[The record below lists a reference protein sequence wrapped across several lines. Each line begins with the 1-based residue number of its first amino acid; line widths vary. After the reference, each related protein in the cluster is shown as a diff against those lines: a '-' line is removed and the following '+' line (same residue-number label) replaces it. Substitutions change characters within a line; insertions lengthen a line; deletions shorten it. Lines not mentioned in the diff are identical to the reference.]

1 MKLFYNCIFK
11 SYQLQHTKLHLWK
24 TNNIN
29 WKYCSKIY
37 NFVLS
42 LIIKGTELATKI
54 KKGFYIIVKSAETPI
69 QMESLVCFHFEIQS
83 VFHETVLKVSF

>member
-1 MKLFYNCIFK
+1 M
-11 SYQLQHTKLHLWK
+11 
-24 TNNIN
+24 
-29 WKYCSKIY
+29 
-37 NFVLS
+37 S